1 MQWYL
6 VLAPAD
12 QDYLPAGLWSPK
24 DLDALVG
31 DTEPRIGTPFMGA
44 RSLGMVLDG
53 FSPVFGFDLMPWQQ
67 LAAHRAMAVHPD
79 GSWCHRTATIV
90 VARQNGKTTL
100 AARRILAGLFALGD
114 RQLLHLAQDRALPRQ
129 VFTEV
134 ADIISESPDLHR
146 YLKARGGIRTANGT
160 EAITLKDGSS
170 YRILAPT
177 EAAVRGYGYK
187 EPVGFI
193 LFDEVRTQ
201 ESDAVMSAV
210 QYTQRAHPNPTRWN
224 ISNAGNPDSIVLNA
238 LKDRGRA
245 AADDPG
251 SDPEVC
257 YLEWSAPDGPIDNP
271 ALWPA
276 ANPALGRTL
285 RGTTLLEELRSDDPD
300 SFRTEA
306 LCQWVETT
314 TTQAIPWDLW
324 QACADRNLEP
334 VTPDDDVRTWWAVD
348 LDTERRHAALVLTAE
363 VGDRLVAGL
372 HRSWTGD
379 EVDEQQIADTIADLW
394 ELWGPVAIAYDPQTC
409 QGLVDRQPGLPWE
422 KVTGTDWVIS
432 CSQLLDAVQT
442 GTLVHADQPDLNAQ
456 LSVAGRRD
464 YGDGSWRIS
473 RKDSTHPIPAVVALA
488 RAVHLSTMAGG
499 VNITVL

>member
-1 MQWYL
+1 MA
-6 VLAPAD
+6 LAQPD
-12 QDYLPAGLWSPK
+12 LGYRPAGLWSPK
-24 DLDALVG
+24 ELDALVG
-31 DTEPRIGTPFMGA
+31 TTEPRIGTAQAGA

-53 FSPVFGFDLMPWQQ
+53 FTPVFGFDLMPWQQ
-67 LAAHRAMAVHPD
+67 LAAHRAMAVHAD
-79 GSWCHRTATIV
+79 GSWCHRTVTIV

-100 AARRILAGLFALGD
+100 AARRILAGLFVLGD

-146 YLKARGGIRTANGT
+146 YLKPRGGIRTANGT

-201 ESDAVMSAV
+201 ETDAVMSAV
-210 QYTQRAHPNPTRWN
+210 QYTQRAHPNPTRWA
-224 ISNAGNPDSIVLNA
+224 ISNAGNPDSLVLNQ
-238 LKDRGRA
+238 LRDRGRA
-245 AADDPG
+245 AAQEPG
-251 SDPEVC
+251 SDAEVC
-257 YLEWSAPDGPIDNP
+257 YLEWSAPDGPTDDP

-306 LCQWVETT
+306 LCQWVDTT
-314 TTQAIPWDLW
+314 TAQAIPWDLW
-324 QACADRNLEP
+324 TACADRDLEP
-334 VTPDDDVRTWWAVD
+334 ITPADEVRTWWAVD
-348 LDTERRHAALVLTAE
+348 LDTERQHAALVLVAE
-363 VGDRLVAGL
+363 RGDRLVAGL
-372 HRSWTGD
+372 HRSWSGP
-379 EVDEQQIADTIADLW
+379 EVNEGAISDDIAALW
-394 ELWGPVAIAYDPQTC
+394 EQWAPVGIAFDPVTC
-409 QGLVDRQPGLPWE
+409 QGLVDRNPGLPWE

-442 GTLVHADQPDLNAQ
+442 GYLVHADQPDLNAQ

-464 YGDGSWRIS
+464 YGDGTWRIS

-499 VNITVL
+499 VGITVL